1 MKTFDALIIGAGSI
15 GVPLSFYLAK
25 KGLKVAVLEKL
36 ASEGRGQNRAAIGG
50 IRATHSDPAK
60 IKICQLSIDLMKK
73 MKDEHGKEIDWISG
87 GYLFPVYDERTEN
100 ALKKLLVK
108 QKEFNL
114 NIDWI
119 DAEKVNELVP
129 GINKNDLRGGTFSP
143 EDGSASPLK
152 VTGAYL
158 SLARKEGAEFYFNEE
173 VTSIEKENGKIISVT
188 TNKDKYSAGIII
200 NAAGGDAREIG
211 LLGGLDIP
219 VIPDSHEAGIT
230 EPVQPFFKPMVVDI
244 RPDEQSANYYFY
256 QNKEGQVV
264 FCITPKPPI
273 VGKDTDNT
281 SVFLPLVI
289 KRMLNLYPRLRNLRI
304 RRTWR
309 GLYPMTPDGFPIV
322 GYTKEIDNLFLAVG
336 MCGQGFM
343 LGPGLGL
350 IVSEIIADKSEKYNF
365 ITEQLSLYRN
375 FTGTEML
382 K

>member
-1 MKTFDALIIGAGSI
+1 MKTFDVIIIGAGSI
-15 GVPLSFYLAK
+15 GVPMSFYLAK

-60 IKICQLSIDLMKK
+60 IKICQISIELLKRMK
-73 MKDEHGKEIDWISG
+73 EEFGKEIDWITG
-87 GYLFPVYDERTEN
+87 GYLFPVYDERTEK
-100 ALKKLLVK
+100 ALKKLLIK

-119 DAEKVNELVP
+119 DAEKVDKLVP
-129 GINKNDLRGGTFSP
+129 GINKTELRGGTFSP

-152 VTGAYL
+152 VAGAYL
-158 SLARKEGAEFYFNEE
+158 SLARNEGAEFYFNEE
-173 VTSIEKENGKIISVT
+173 VISFETENSKIISVT
-188 TNKDKYSAGIII
+188 TSKDKYSGGIII

-211 LLGGLDIP
+211 LLTGVNIP

-230 EPVQPFFKPMVVDI
+230 EPVKPFFKPMVVDI
-244 RPDEQSANYYFY
+244 RPDTQSANYYFY

-273 VGKDTDNT
+273 VGKDTDST
-281 SVFLPLVI
+281 SEFLPLVI
-289 KRMLNLYPRLRNLRI
+289 KRMLNLYPRLRNLRV

-322 GYTKEIDNLFLAVG
+322 GFTKEIENLFLAAG

-350 IVSEIIADKSEKYNF
+350 ITSEIIADGNRRYDF
-365 ITEQLSLYRN
+365 ITEQLTLYRN
-375 FTGTEML
+375 FSGTEML

>member
-1 MKTFDALIIGAGSI
+1 MKTFDIIIIGAGSI

-25 KGLKVAVLEKL
+25 KGLKVCVLEKL

-60 IKICQLSIDLMKK
+60 IKICQISIDLLKRMNT
-73 MKDEHGKEIDWISG
+73 EHGKEVDWISG
-87 GYLFPVYDERTEN
+87 GYLFPVYDEKTEKS
-100 ALKKLLVK
+100 LKRLLIK

-114 NIDWI
+114 NINWI
-119 DAEKVNELVP
+119 DADETDNLVP
-129 GINKNDLRGGTFSP
+129 GINKNNLIGSTFSP

-152 VTGAYL
+152 VAGAYL
-158 SLARKEGAEFYFNEE
+158 SLAKENGVEFYFNEE
-173 VTSIEKENGKIISVT
+173 VTAIEIKNGKINKVKT
-188 TNKDKYSAGIII
+188 TKDDYSADTVI
-200 NAAGGDAREIG
+200 NAAGAYAKEIG
-211 LLGGLDIP
+211 ALAGINIP
-219 VIPDSHEAGIT
+219 VIPDCHEAGIT
-230 EPVQPFFKPMVVDI
+230 EPVKPFFKPMVVDI
-244 RPDEQSANYYFY
+244 RPDDQSANYYFY

-264 FCITPKPPI
+264 FCITPRPPI
-273 VGKDTDNT
+273 IGKDTDST
-281 SVFLPLVI
+281 SVFLPLVV

-322 GYTKEIDNLFLAVG
+322 GFTKEIENFFLTVG

-350 IVSEIIADKSEKYNF
+350 IVSEIIADNSKNYNF
-365 ITEQLSLYRN
+365 ITEQLNLYRN
-375 FTGTEML
+375 FSGTEML

>member
-1 MKTFDALIIGAGSI
+1 MKTFDVIIIGAGSI

-60 IKICQLSIDLMKK
+60 IKICQLSIEILKNFK
-73 MKDEHGKEIDWISG
+73 EEHGKEIDWVQG
-87 GYLFPVYDERTEN
+87 GYIYPVYDEKTEK
-100 ALKKLLVK
+100 ALKQLLVK
-108 QKEFNL
+108 QKELNL
-114 NIDWI
+114 NNNWI
-119 DAEKVNELVP
+119 DAGRVNELVP
-129 GINKNDLRGGTFSP
+129 GINMNNLRGGTFSP
-143 EDGSASPLK
+143 EDGSCSPLK
-152 VTGAYL
+152 VTGAYFSL
-158 SLARKEGAEFYFNEE
+158 SQKEGVEFHFNEE
-173 VTSIEKENGKIISVT
+173 VTSIETDKGKIVSVST
-188 TNKDKYSAGIII
+188 TNDKYSAGIII
-200 NAAGGDAREIG
+200 NAAGAYAKEIG
-211 LLGGLDIP
+211 KLAGPDIP
-219 VIPDSHEAGIT
+219 VNPDCHEAGIT
-230 EPVQPFFKPMVVDI
+230 EPVQHFFKPMVVDI
-244 RPDEQSANYYFY
+244 RPDEQSLNYYFY

-273 VGKDTDNT
+273 LGTDTDNT

-289 KRMLNLYPRLRNLRI
+289 KRMLTLYPRLRNLRI

-322 GYTKEIDNLFLAVG
+322 GYTKEIENLFLTVG

-343 LGPGLGL
+343 LGPGLGS

-375 FTGTEML
+375 FSGAEML